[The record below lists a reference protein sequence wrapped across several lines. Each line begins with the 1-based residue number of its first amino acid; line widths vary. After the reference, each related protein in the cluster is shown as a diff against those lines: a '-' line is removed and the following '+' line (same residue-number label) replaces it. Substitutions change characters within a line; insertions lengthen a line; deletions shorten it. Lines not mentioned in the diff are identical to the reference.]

1 MKVISVELNGIDELF
16 QESEFDP
23 FDPTSR
29 CESGIADLYNQTQNL
44 SPKEP
49 LQIMISFPEDAVDS
63 ETQRKIKNAIE
74 RYCEVKIIQSDR
86 EIREIRKQGMRDLRW
101 AMIIS
106 VILLLGAYLI
116 TELTFLPEILIYMLS
131 TGAGI
136 IAWVTLW
143 PPLDSVFYEW
153 SPYRQ
158 IKIRYLLLKSAQ
170 VILNNIEISSTNS

>member
-16 QESEFDP
+16 QEPDFDP
-23 FDPTSR
+23 FNPTSR
-29 CESGIADLYNQTQNL
+29 CESGMADLFNQTQDI
-44 SPKEP
+44 SSKEP
-49 LQIMISFPEDAVDS
+49 LQIVISLPDDAV
-63 ETQRKIKNAIE
+63 EPEMENKIISAIK
-74 RYCEVKIIQSDR
+74 RYCEVKIIHSDR

-101 AMIIS
+101 AIVIS

-116 TELTFLPEILIYMLS
+116 TQLTSLPEILIYLVS

-143 PPLDSVFYEW
+143 PPLDSLLYEW

-158 IKIRYLLLKSAQ
+158 TKLRYQLLFSAQ
-170 VILNNIEISSTNS
+170 IILKYQVSSSSNS